1 MYKNQKKEVFSLVW
15 LHPRTKKI
23 NQAGVA
29 FFCQDY
35 GEFFLKIDEESS
47 DKRYF
52 LKPFAMEQGKVVY
65 RMELVM
71 KDRQGKFLRRQVV
84 GSGSSSDR
92 LESNIYVDYGSKFKT
107 LVLFR
112 KEKSNE
118 QQ

>member
-1 MYKNQKKEVFSLVW
+1 MSNNQKKEVFSLGW
-15 LHPRTKKI
+15 LNPRNKKI

-29 FFCQDY
+29 FFCPNY
-35 GEFFLKIDEESS
+35 GEYFLKIDEESS
-47 DKRYF
+47 EKQYF

-65 RMELVM
+65 RMELVI

-84 GSGSSSDR
+84 GSGSSSDKPH
-92 LESNIYVDYGSKFKT
+92 SNVYVDYGSKFKT

-118 QQ
+118 Q